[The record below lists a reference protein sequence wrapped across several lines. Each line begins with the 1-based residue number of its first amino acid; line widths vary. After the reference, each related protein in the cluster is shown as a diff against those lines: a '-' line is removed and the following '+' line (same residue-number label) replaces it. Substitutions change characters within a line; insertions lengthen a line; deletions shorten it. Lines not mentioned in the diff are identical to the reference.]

1 LLFPLL
7 GPDPPFTEAET
18 DQLLPELQ
26 YLGSE
31 QVREKD
37 VGVMKGLLE
46 TLYLLVVRGDRQRG
60 GKEGRKVVGEGGT
73 YLVVRELHREVED
86 EGVREGCERLVD
98 VLMAV
103 EDVEGEGRGDEE
115 VEEDEES
122 KVVEI
127 F

>member
-1 LLFPLL
+1 
-7 GPDPPFTEAET
+7 
-18 DQLLPELQ
+18 LLPELQ

-37 VGVMKGLLE
+37 MGVMKGLLE
-46 TLYLLVVRGDRQRG
+46 TLYLLVVRGDRQGG

-103 EDVEGEGRGDEE
+103 EDVEGEGRGVEE

>member
-1 LLFPLL
+1 
-7 GPDPPFTEAET
+7 
-18 DQLLPELQ
+18 
-26 YLGSE
+26 
-31 QVREKD
+31 
-37 VGVMKGLLE
+37 MNGLLE
-46 TLYLLVVRGDRQRG
+46 TLYLLVVRGDRQGGDKG
-60 GKEGRKVVGEGGT
+60 GKKSVSEGGT

-103 EDVEGEGRGDEE
+103 EDVEGEGRGDKGGGE
-115 VEEDEES
+115 VEDEES

>member
-1 LLFPLL
+1 
-7 GPDPPFTEAET
+7 
-18 DQLLPELQ
+18 
-26 YLGSE
+26 
-31 QVREKD
+31 
-37 VGVMKGLLE
+37 MKGLLE
-46 TLYLLVVRGDRQRG
+46 TLYLLVVRGDRLG
-60 GKEGRKVVGEGGT
+60 GGREGRRAVGEGGT

-103 EDVEGEGRGDEE
+103 EDVDVDGVGRGEKGGEKVEE
-115 VEEDEES
+115 DEDEES

>member
-1 LLFPLL
+1 M
-7 GPDPPFTEAET
+7 
-18 DQLLPELQ
+18 
-26 YLGSE
+26 
-31 QVREKD
+31 
-37 VGVMKGLLE
+37 GVMKGLLE
-46 TLYLLVVRGDRQRG
+46 TLYLLVVRGDRQGG

-73 YLVVRELHREVED
+73 YLVVRELHREEED

-103 EDVEGEGRGDEE
+103 EEGEGRGVEE

-122 KVVEI
+122 KLVEI